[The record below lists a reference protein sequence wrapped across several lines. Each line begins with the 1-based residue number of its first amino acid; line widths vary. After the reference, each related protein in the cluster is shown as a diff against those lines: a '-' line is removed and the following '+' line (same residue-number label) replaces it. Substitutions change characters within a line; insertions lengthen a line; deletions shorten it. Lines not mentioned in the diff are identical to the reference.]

1 LRKVLAIAAA
11 ACAAAVFSAS
21 VFAQAWPQRPLRL
34 IVPYTAGG
42 PVDISGRLVAAKLQE
57 ALGQPV
63 VPENRP
69 GAGGN
74 IGVDAA
80 AKASAD
86 GYTLVM
92 SAIAT
97 LAINPSLYGSLP
109 YDPLKDLRHV
119 ALIVQVPNVLI
130 VANELPAKSVPELI
144 ALAKEKPGKL
154 DFGSGS
160 TGSTGHLA
168 GEMFKQMTGT
178 YMVHIPYKGSAPALA
193 DMMAGRIHLMFDNLA
208 SALPSIQSGK
218 VRALA
223 TTTTKRS
230 GFLPQL
236 PTLDEVGRQSE
247 AGLRGF
253 DMTTWWGIS
262 VAAKTPQ
269 PVVDRLSTEILKAL
283 DAPDM
288 RERLRGMGSEP
299 SAVRTPDQFAAF
311 VAAELKTYTALV
323 KRAGAKAE

>member
-11 ACAAAVFSAS
+11 AGLVTAAAVVLSAPAG
-21 VFAQAWPQRPLRL
+21 AQTWPQRPLRL
-34 IVPYTAGG
+34 IVPYAAGG

-80 AKASAD
+80 AKAPAD
-86 GYTLVM
+86 GHTLVM

-119 ALIVQVPNVLI
+119 TLMVQVPNVLI
-130 VANELPAKSVPELI
+130 VANELPAKSVPELV

-168 GEMFKQMTGT
+168 GEMFKQLTGT

-223 TTTTKRS
+223 TTTMKRS

-236 PTLDEVGRQSE
+236 PTLDE
-247 AGLRGF
+247 AGLKGF

-269 PVVDRLSTEILKAL
+269 PVVDRLSAEILKAL

-299 SAVRTPDQFAAF
+299 SAIRTPDQFAAF

>member
-1 LRKVLAIAAA
+1 MRRFLLAVALAGAAA
-11 ACAAAVFSAS
+11 SC
-21 VFAQAWPQRPLRL
+21 FAQAWPSRPLRL
-34 IVPYTAGG
+34 IIPYAAGG

-57 ALGQPV
+57 SLGQPV

-74 IGVDAA
+74 IGVDQT
-80 AKASAD
+80 AKSAPD

-119 ALIVQVPNVLI
+119 TLLVQVPNVLI
-130 VANELPAKSVPELI
+130 VANDLPAKNVKELI
-144 ALAKEKPGKL
+144 ALAKARPGKL

-168 GEMFKQMTGT
+168 GEMFKMMTGT

-208 SALPSIQSGK
+208 SALPSIKSDK

-223 TTTTKRS
+223 TTTKKRS
-230 GFLPQL
+230 SFLPDL
-236 PTLDEVGRQSE
+236 PTLDE
-247 AGLRGF
+247 AGLTGF
-253 DMTTWWGIS
+253 DMTTWWGVS

-269 PVVDRLSTEILKAL
+269 PVVDRLSAEMLKAM
-283 DAPDM
+283 DSPDLK
-288 RERLRGMGSEP
+288 ERLHNMGSEAP
-299 SAVRTPDQFAAF
+299 AVRTPDQFAAF
-311 VAAELKTYTALV
+311 VSAELKTYTGLV
-323 KRAGAKAE
+323 KRSGAKAD